1 MSRSNIHH
9 LVIKNQKSISGV
21 QVPHQ
26 EIGVKSPTQGNSA
39 HRRRPHNM
47 WLWKPVE
54 DCMGQKLDQDTL
66 FLKGQSTLVYKL
78 TLSSKAGAAAQNVP
92 GTHGK
97 DLNLVT
103 SE

>member
-1 MSRSNIHH
+1 
-9 LVIKNQKSISGV
+9 
-21 QVPHQ
+21 
-26 EIGVKSPTQGNSA
+26 
-39 HRRRPHNM
+39 
-47 WLWKPVE
+47 
-54 DCMGQKLDQDTL
+54 MGQKLDQDTL